1 MGIFGGDKPDPAVL
15 LAENGG
21 LLREIEMLREQLGE
35 RKEELGTMR
44 EQLRWTQDALIA
56 KEAPEAYRDR
66 QDVEA
71 NAQLP
76 APAAEV
82 SAEATKRNQ
91 EAEIKRRYISSL
103 EDRLFEDADD
113 MQAKL
118 MGAVGV
124 PLSEPQ
130 SLHGNDES

>member
-1 MGIFGGDKPDPAVL
+1 MGLFGGDKPDPAVL

-21 LLREIEMLREQLGE
+21 LLREVELLREQLGE
-35 RKEELGTMR
+35 KKEEIGAMR

-71 NAQLP
+71 QALLP

-82 SAEATKRNQ
+82 SAESEKRNQ
-91 EAEIKRRYISSL
+91 EAEIKRRYL
-103 EDRLFEDADD
+103 NAMEEPLFNDADD
-113 MQAKL
+113 MCAKL

-124 PLSEPQ
+124 PLSESQ